1 MESQSGTT
9 AEAVRRAQTA
19 AVDRAV
25 AEWGGLLEGQVAVVT
40 GAARGIGAV
49 LADTLATV
57 GAKVAALDKTWDGA
71 DVHRK
76 RLEDAG
82 GLAVEADISSE
93 SDVEAAH
100 AAVIEKFG
108 HADVLINNAALV
120 SETLFRPWGRR
131 PTLDTTDEDW
141 RTMFGVNVFG
151 TVGVTRRFVTGMA
164 ERGSGSVINV
174 VSSGVLAH
182 STGGGYYAARP
193 YTVEMPYQAAKA
205 AVTTFGFYLAE
216 EVRAKGVSIN
226 SIMPGHTRA
235 SWFDD
240 TARAYDGAGQT
251 YFMRPVVS
259 EHLLPITLFLA
270 GQAERGVT
278 GRLYA
283 VPEWNYDHGYGDLTF
298 WQDHDLPEEV
308 ERMYARIESALP
320 PFQRSGVAQ
329 QSFDAGSAMFVA
341 ALGNLAARGD
351 TE

>member
-1 MESQSGTT
+1 MESQTGTT

-25 AEWGGLLEGQVAVVT
+25 AEFGGSLEGQVAVVT

-82 GLAVEADISSE
+82 GLALETDITSEAAI
-93 SDVEAAH
+93 EAAH
-100 AAVIEKFG
+100 TAVVEKYG

-131 PTLDTTDEDW
+131 ATLETTDEDW
-141 RTMFGVNVFG
+141 RAMFDVNVFG
-151 TVGVTRRFVTGMA
+151 AVAITRRFVSAMA

-174 VSSGVLAH
+174 VSSGILSH

-205 AVTTFGFYLAE
+205 AVTTFAFYLAE

-226 SIMPGHTRA
+226 SVMPGHTRA

-240 TARAYDGAGQT
+240 TARAYDGVGQT

-270 GQAERGVT
+270 GQAEQGVT
-278 GRLYA
+278 GRLYP
-283 VPEWNYDHGYGDLTF
+283 VPEWNYDHGYGDLSF

-308 ERMYARIESALP
+308 ERMYARIESAMP
-320 PFQRSGVAQ
+320 PFQRSGLAQ
-329 QSFDAGSAMFVA
+329 QGFDTGSALFVA
-341 ALGNLAARGD
+341 ALGNLAARGNS
-351 TE
+351 E